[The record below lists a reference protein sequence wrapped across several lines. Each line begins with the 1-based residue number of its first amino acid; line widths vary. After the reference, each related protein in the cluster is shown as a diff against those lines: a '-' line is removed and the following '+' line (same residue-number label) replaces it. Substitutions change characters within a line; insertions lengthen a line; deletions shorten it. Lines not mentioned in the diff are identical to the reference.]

1 MTPEA
6 AALAC
11 VPGAATGP
19 VELRALAGGLT
30 NRSFLVATP
39 RGRYVLRLGAG
50 ADSLLAIDRRAEAAA
65 QGLAAAAGIAPE
77 IVHADPAAGLLVTQY
92 VAGQVWSDA
101 DFDDPRNIDR
111 LGEVLRRLHAVDTI
125 GTAGL
130 ARLDRLETARGY
142 VERIAAAAPAERAGL
157 ERLLAAA
164 ATVEAQV
171 ASDSRPV
178 ALVHSDLHGSNLVDD
193 GEQLWLIDWEYAAL
207 ADPLHDVACVLAY
220 QPRAQRHGQ
229 RLLGALGLGRD
240 VTAPMLA
247 AAAWM
252 FELLVYLW
260 YRARRLAVPPSAAVL
275 AAERR
280 AQRMLVHNRNL

>member
-11 VPGAATGP
+11 VPGATTGP
-19 VELRALAGGLT
+19 VELHALAGGLT

-65 QGLAAAAGIAPE
+65 QGIAAAAGIAPE

-101 DFDDPRNIDR
+101 NFDDPHHIDR
-111 LGEVLRRLHAVDTI
+111 LGEVLRRLHAVDTA
-125 GTAGL
+125 GTTGL

-171 ASDSRPV
+171 ASGSRPMV
-178 ALVHSDLHGSNLVDD
+178 LAHSDLHGSNLVD
-193 GEQLWLIDWEYAAL
+193 GERLWLIDWEYAAL

-220 QPRAQRHGQ
+220 QPRARRHRQ
-229 RLLGALGLGRD
+229 RLLAALGLGRE

-260 YRARRLAVPPSAAVL
+260 YRTRRLAVTPSAADL

-280 AQRMLVHNRNL
+280 AQRVLVHNRNL